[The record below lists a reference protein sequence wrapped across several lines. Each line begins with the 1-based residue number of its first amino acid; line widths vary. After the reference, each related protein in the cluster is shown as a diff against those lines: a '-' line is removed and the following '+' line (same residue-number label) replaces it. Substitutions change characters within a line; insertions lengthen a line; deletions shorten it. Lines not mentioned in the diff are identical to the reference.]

1 MGFIYLIKLKKYENE
16 NVYKVGMTDQF
27 KLLDRLNGYGK
38 LGVDYV
44 IEYFI
49 EVDYT
54 NISEKQILKTFKEH
68 FYLYKGREYFMGNC
82 NEMINIIRPFGQKLK
97 QEQLVEDYK
106 KELDERR
113 TLQLKDL
120 NKHRL
125 IRIIELHHKW
135 FENINKYSKFQIFKK
150 QGSDYN
156 YDSDKMV
163 WSMSDNSEEI
173 EQLKKQIEER
183 DEKIKQIEEEKDDIF
198 LKHIIKYNILE
209 EPCDYKNSSVNPYE
223 YLGINLSFTSKQDS
237 YIFNNMFKWLD
248 NLDYLEN
255 IKKNFFK
262 IVLEYQTHEGAIWLS
277 IKFQHHDEYVEVG
290 NINVLVFDEEY
301 GIQTEEIIR

>member
-1 MGFIYLIKLKKYENE
+1 MGFIYLIKLKKYENL

-54 NISEKQILKTFKEH
+54 DLTEKEILKTFKEH

-82 NEMINIIRPFGQKLK
+82 NEMINIIKPLGEKLK
-97 QEQLVEDYK
+97 QEQLIKDYE
-106 KELDERR
+106 KELYERQ

-135 FENINKYSKFQIFKK
+135 FENINKYAKYKIFEK
-150 QGSDYN
+150 QGSNYN

-163 WSMSDNSEEI
+163 WSMA
-173 EQLKKQIEER
+173 K
-183 DEKIKQIEEEKDDIF
+183 
-198 LKHIIKYNILE
+198 
-209 EPCDYKNSSVNPYE
+209 
-223 YLGINLSFTSKQDS
+223 
-237 YIFNNMFKWLD
+237 
-248 NLDYLEN
+248 
-255 IKKNFFK
+255 
-262 IVLEYQTHEGAIWLS
+262 
-277 IKFQHHDEYVEVG
+277 
-290 NINVLVFDEEY
+290 
-301 GIQTEEIIR
+301 